1 MLAHLL
7 CTFPN
12 LEAYDP
18 VINEWKMM
26 MVSSRS
32 QMKTRSKFD
41 SGSGDGLGALRFLF
55 RALLDPP
62 VKRHTKLIKDH
73 VHYLI
78 ANCVCFTF
86 ARSTCLD
93 LTNDDTLFVCKWESR
108 QRFPLP
114 PCQCTD
120 EEPCSFQRDVSTRRS
135 NPIWRE

>member
-1 MLAHLL
+1 MLETVESGLGIMSKVSRDEARQIMNCAIVILTICGYCYCVLVHLL

-62 VKRHTKLIKDH
+62 VKGHTKFIKDH
-73 VHYLI
+73 VHYL
-78 ANCVCFTF
+78 
-86 ARSTCLD
+86 
-93 LTNDDTLFVCKWESR
+93 K
-108 QRFPLP
+108 
-114 PCQCTD
+114 
-120 EEPCSFQRDVSTRRS
+120 
-135 NPIWRE
+135 